1 MYKHTW
7 VVPLT
12 SHISYAGRQY
22 RKSRVPNQTCDCSV
36 CNSRMGGKEHKKGEK
51 CLRKVGK
58 VFYQTKKVFL
68 SGKKD
73 LKPMQKTER
82 KTEKP
87 QTDKAL
93 PSGVASSVVKESFLW
108 LGFKRPSTYWG

>member
-1 MYKHTW
+1 MYDMW
-7 VVPLT
+7 VD
-12 SHISYAGRQY
+12 SIAGGVYKPDTRLFSRQLAY
-22 RKSRVPNQTCDCSV
+22 
-36 CNSRMGGKEHKKGEK
+36 GWEK
-51 CLRKVGK
+51 TQKVKNCLRKVGE

-82 KTEKP
+82 KTKKP

-93 PSGVASSVVKESFLW
+93 PSGVSISIVNECFLW
-108 LGFKRPSTYWG
+108 LGFKKPSTYWG

>member
-1 MYKHTW
+1 MHGWKKSPKK
-7 VVPLT
+7 VKNCLKK
-12 SHISYAGRQY
+12 AG
-22 RKSRVPNQTCDCSV
+22 
-36 CNSRMGGKEHKKGEK
+36 E
-51 CLRKVGK
+51 
-58 VFYQTKKVFL
+58 VFYQIDKVFL

-93 PSGVASSVVKESFLW
+93 PNRVTSSIVKESFLW

>member
-1 MYKHTW
+1 MEKFQKKVKNHLKKAGEVCY
-7 VVPLT
+7 
-12 SHISYAGRQY
+12 HIY
-22 RKSRVPNQTCDCSV
+22 
-36 CNSRMGGKEHKKGEK
+36 
-51 CLRKVGK
+51 
-58 VFYQTKKVFL
+58 KVFL

-87 QTDKAL
+87 QTYKAL

-108 LGFKRPSTYWG
+108 LGFKRPSMYWG